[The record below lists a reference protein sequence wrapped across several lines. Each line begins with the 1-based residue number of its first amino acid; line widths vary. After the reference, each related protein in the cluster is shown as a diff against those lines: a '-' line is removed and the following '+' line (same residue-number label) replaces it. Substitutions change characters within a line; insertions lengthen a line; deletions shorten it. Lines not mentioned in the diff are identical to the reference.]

1 MAHWVQ
7 YTTAK
12 GCRKQKMEYGYVDG
26 VYTHYA
32 VSGSYP
38 CDTSRSGGVQGPDGS
53 TPQAL
58 KRTEIYIPEQKN
70 VERVNYLLISVIIVF
85 VGLVIYKIK

>member
-1 MAHWVQ
+1 MVTWMVFILITQ
-7 YTTAK
+7 
-12 GCRKQKMEYGYVDG
+12 CR
-26 VYTHYA
+26 A
-32 VSGSYP
+32 VIHA
-38 CDTSRSGGVQGPDGS
+38 
-53 TPQAL
+53 PQAL